1 MDARKRLLTNS
12 ARHLCYC
19 LSLLLA
25 YVLETTPAFL
35 SIAGIKPVLLVPA
48 ALCIAVYEGAFG
60 GALYGAVAGL
70 MLDLASGRTGGFFAI
85 MLMVFCFL
93 VSALVT
99 LYLRNT
105 ILNLSVLSGIVLLF
119 MLSSDFLFGY
129 LLHGYA
135 GLGRFYLTR
144 VLPTVVFSAAMT
156 FSFWYLERL
165 IRVRLTPP
173 D

>member
-1 MDARKRLLTNS
+1 M
-12 ARHLCYC
+12 
-19 LSLLLA
+19 
-25 YVLETTPAFL
+25 ETSRVFF
-35 SIAGIKPVLLVPA
+35 A
-48 ALCIAVYEGAFG
+48 ALTDAEIERYIATDEPYDKAGGYAVQG
-60 GALYGAVAGL
+60 GAGKFVTRIEGCYFNV
-70 MLDLASGRTGGFFAI
+70 